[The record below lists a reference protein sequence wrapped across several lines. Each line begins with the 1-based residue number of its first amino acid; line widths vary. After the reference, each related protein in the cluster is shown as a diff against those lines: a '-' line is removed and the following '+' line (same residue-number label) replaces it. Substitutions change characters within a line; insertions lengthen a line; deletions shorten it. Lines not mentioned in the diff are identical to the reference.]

1 MPAESGVRAPAPEPP
16 GYERRRPE
24 ETDLHR
30 ILSAW
35 LPPFLERAETAGGLP
50 AFVVDALESYLECG
64 VLEHG
69 FARIRCP
76 VCQDDLLVGFS
87 CGGRGLCPSCCGR
100 RMADC
105 AAHLVDRVI
114 PRVPVRQ
121 WVLTLPFAL
130 RPMLA
135 FDAQLASEVGARF
148 VQTVGAFYEAEA
160 RRHGRHADT
169 PVRFGAVTAQQ
180 RAGSALNL
188 NLHYHSLLLDGVYH
202 RRNPD
207 GPVVFRAQPELT
219 DDQVRGVLHTFRHAL
234 AKLLNH
240 RGLADEPS
248 GDSDHDMPP
257 SAMEQLTFL
266 AVRTPTGTSD
276 RPRRDPSSRS
286 KPLCISEDGFT
297 LHANTR
303 VARHRRTELEVLCKY
318 ITRPAVSI
326 DQVRWR
332 DDGLVGWRLKRPW
345 SDGTTELC
353 FEPLS
358 FLGRLATLIPA
369 PYSNQLVYHGV
380 LAPAAKWRPEVVS
393 DAARASHRSRRAE
406 APSPCA
412 ELPVSDDPDQPRPRK
427 LSWAQLMWR
436 SLGLDVLTCARC
448 GNPRQVVALIR
459 DPGSIRD
466 ILGHLGLLGQKKG
479 PSAPRGPPQLH
490 LDLP

>member
-1 MPAESGVRAPAPEPP
+1 MRSPAPEPV
-16 GYERRRPE
+16 GYARRRPE
-24 ETDLHR
+24 ESDLHR
-30 ILSAW
+30 IVKAW
-35 LPPFLERAETAGGLP
+35 LPRFLEQSESAGGLP
-50 AFVVDALESYLECG
+50 AFVIRALESYLECG
-64 VLEHG
+64 VLKHG
-69 FARIRCP
+69 FARVRCP
-76 VCQDDLLVGFS
+76 VCRDDLLVGLS

-100 RMADC
+100 RMADT

-135 FDAQLASEVGARF
+135 FDSHLASDVGALFIR
-148 VQTVGAFYEAEA
+148 TVGAFYEAEA
-160 RRHGRHADT
+160 RQRGIDAQT
-169 PVRFGAVTAQQ
+169 QVGFGAVVAQQ

-188 NLHYHSLLLDGVYH
+188 NVHFHSLVLDGVYI
-202 RRNPD
+202 RRHPD
-207 GPVVFRAQPELT
+207 APLAFRALSELT
-219 DDQVRGVLHTFRHAL
+219 DDQVRAVLHTFRQDL
-234 AKLLNH
+234 AKLLIR
-240 RGLADEPS
+240 RGLAD
-248 GDSDHDMPP
+248 DDIDHDVPP
-257 SAMEQLTFL
+257 STMEQLTLL
-266 AVRTPTGTSD
+266 AVRTPAGSD
-276 RPRRDPSSRS
+276 SPRRSTSRRS
-286 KPLCISEDGFT
+286 KPLCIWEDGFT

-303 VARHRRTELEVLCKY
+303 VARHRRAELEVLCKY
-318 ITRPAVSI
+318 VTRPAVTI

-369 PYSNQLVYHGV
+369 PYSHQLVYYGV
-380 LAPAAKWRPEVVS
+380 LAPAAKWRPEVVE
-393 DAARASHRSRRAE
+393 DAARAAASRSGSVE

-412 ELPVSDDPDQPRPRK
+412 DLPVSDDPDQPRPRK

-436 SLGLDVLTCARC
+436 SLALDVLNCARC
-448 GNPRQVVALIR
+448 GNPRKVIALVR

-466 ILGHLGLLGQKKG
+466 ILGHLGLLGQSK

-490 LDLP
+490 LNLP